1 MKELSTQPYK
11 GARDYYPNDMRQF
24 NHVAHILNKV
34 VSSHGYEQYQT
45 PILEPIE
52 VYKAKTGDALVSNET
67 YLFTDRGGREVSIRP
82 EATPSISRMIAK
94 RRQEMPYPARMWSL
108 MNFMRYERP
117 QKGREREFW
126 QLNVDVFGVESNLA
140 DVELLT
146 ISDDIL
152 KTLGADESMYQ
163 ICVNSRLVL
172 ISLMKDYLELN
183 DSGSSDM
190 IKLLDKKKK
199 LSESDF
205 RQLASEILGNSEEK
219 MERLFEILDVKKIE
233 DLPQM
238 IKTNEAYDNLVEII
252 SLAKKYGI
260 SSIKYD
266 PTLARGLD
274 YYTDFIFEV
283 FDLDPEN
290 NRSIFGGGRYDGL
303 VGLFG
308 VDPIPT
314 TGFGLGLTTLFN
326 FIEAHNLKTELFPS
340 CEVEIIPI
348 GEIATKECFLVAK
361 QLRSE
366 GVNTEIDFSDRK
378 LDKKI
383 QSISKK
389 GIKFCV
395 FVGDEELEEEI
406 YTLKNLEDFSEE
418 KLGIAR
424 IVSIIK
430 DSRQK
435 ADDKDA
441 EFEFGIAKEE
451 Q

>member
-1 MKELSTQPYK
+1 
-11 GARDYYPNDMRQF
+11 
-24 NHVAHILNKV
+24 
-34 VSSHGYEQYQT
+34 
-45 PILEPIE
+45 
-52 VYKAKTGDALVSNET
+52 
-67 YLFTDRGGREVSIRP
+67 
-82 EATPSISRMIAK
+82 
-94 RRQEMPYPARMWSL
+94 
-108 MNFMRYERP
+108 
-117 QKGREREFW
+117 
-126 QLNVDVFGVESNLA
+126 
-140 DVELLT
+140 
-146 ISDDIL
+146 
-152 KTLGADESMYQ
+152 
-163 ICVNSRLVL
+163 
-172 ISLMKDYLELN
+172 
-183 DSGSSDM
+183 
-190 IKLLDKKKK
+190 
-199 LSESDF
+199 
-205 RQLASEILGNSEEK
+205 

-383 QSISKK
+383 QSVSKK